1 MTTHPLLRTLPRFLT
16 RALAPLLL
24 LGLLAGCA
32 TPVGVIRISSEESYR
47 QSTSNPL
54 NEGKASNATRVVLQR
69 YDLTRTYRDD
79 PVSTIRFLHKT
90 ALGDERRDI
99 LFALAELSYLHG
111 DRLRGSSSWD
121 DVAHAPDYFL
131 LSAIYAYLYL
141 LGDGP
146 EPPPTAWDVQ
156 FREACDLYNRALGRG
171 FPADENGALTIGD
184 PVRQLPM
191 GELTIIKNVE
201 TLNWNIDDFTS
212 FLPANNYEVSGFT
225 VRNRTSGLGLPLI
238 ATLKQSP
245 DAPNGGAL
253 PVTAFLRIPGGLA
266 ELGSGK
272 ATATLE
278 LYSAYDSR
286 EVRVNS
292 RTVPL
297 ETDSTAPLAYRL
309 NDSAIWSMGLKRF
322 LSGGAIANNMILI
335 QPYEPGRIPVVFV
348 HGTASSPVWWAEMLN
363 TLRADP
369 VIRKRFQFWFYQYNS
384 SRMVLLSA
392 ADLRDTLTS
401 MVKKLDPERK
411 DPALQQ
417 MVVVGHSQGG
427 LLTKLTAV
435 APGDRLWKAISDK
448 SIDDMIANEEIKTM
462 VHRMVFFESLPF
474 VKRVIFISTPHRG
487 SFLTKDWVRNLVRRI
502 ITIPVDILTLTPETY
517 IELGTQLKL
526 PATMRDRVPTSIDGM
541 ASDNPILQVMAT
553 LPLAPGV
560 MGHSIVAVLPE
571 MDIVTGNDGVV
582 EYKSAHIEGVESEF
596 IVRYEHSAQGHPFA
610 IEEVRRILREHIN
623 RGKAAQHRDTK
634 DTEIKPKQN

>member
-1 MTTHPLLRTLPRFLT
+1 MITSTPVPLLPRLLC

-32 TPVGVIRISSEESYR
+32 TPVGVTRISSEESYR
-47 QSTSNPL
+47 SSTSNPL

-69 YDLTRTYRDD
+69 YDLTRTYADE
-79 PVSTIRFLHKT
+79 PVKTIRSLHET
-90 ALGDERRDI
+90 ALVDERRDI

-111 DRLRGSSSWD
+111 ERLHGSNSWD
-121 DVAHAPDYFL
+121 EVAHAPDYFL
-131 LSAIYAYLYL
+131 LSSIYAYLYL

-146 EPPPTAWDVQ
+146 EPPPTAWEVQ

-171 FPADENGALTIGD
+171 FPADEDGALTIGD
-184 PVRQLPM
+184 PVRKLPM

-201 TLNWNIDDFTS
+201 TLNWKADDFRS

-245 DAPNGGAL
+245 EAPNSGAL
-253 PVTAFLRIPGGLA
+253 PVTAFLRIPGGLK

-286 EVRVNS
+286 EVQVNG
-292 RTVPL
+292 RMVPL

-309 NDSAIWSMGLKRF
+309 NDSAVWSMGLKQF
-322 LSGGAIANNMILI
+322 LGGGTIANNMILI

-392 ADLRDTLTS
+392 ADLRDTLID
-401 MVKKLDPERK
+401 MVKKLDPKGK
-411 DPALQQ
+411 DSALLQ
-417 MVVVGHSQGG
+417 MVVIGHSQGG
-427 LLTKLTAV
+427 LLTKATAV
-435 APGDRLWKAISDK
+435 APGNRLWEAISDK
-448 SIDDMIANEEIKTM
+448 SIDAMDAKEEVKTM
-462 VHRMVFFESLPF
+462 VRRMAFFEPLPF
-474 VKRVIFISTPHRG
+474 VKRVVFISTPHRG

-502 ITIPVDILTLTPETY
+502 ITMPVDILTLNPEVYTD
-517 IELGTQLKL
+517 LSAQLNL
-526 PATMRDRVPTSIDGM
+526 PSFLRDRVPTSIDGM
-541 ASDNPILQVMAT
+541 SSDNPILQT
-553 LPLAPGV
+553 LVSIPLAPDIK
-560 MGHSIVAVLPE
+560 GHSIVAVLPGME
-571 MDIVTGNDGVV
+571 IPTGNDGVV
-582 EYKSAHIEGVESEF
+582 EYQSAHIEGVESEF
-596 IVRYEHSAQGHPFA
+596 IVRYAHSAQGHPFA
-610 IEEVRRILREHIN
+610 IEEVRRILREHI
-623 RGKAAQHRDTK
+623 K
-634 DTEIKPKQN
+634 